1 MIAPPSRADTARFV
15 IGSHS
20 MNRPARR
27 NVDGQVAR
35 VAETHFLVERYH
47 RAFQTEADVARALVR
62 AWMLRDPRSLEARG
76 IATTLATVCEA
87 IAEHI
92 GFQEQVL
99 FPALGAAT
107 SCQQRLL
114 ARGTADCASLFTASE
129 GLREVCAV
137 DPSEKPSSH
146 DARLRVRLV
155 HFVNEMQE
163 HLRDEVRL
171 LMPEPGQPTLGSSMS
186 VSMLASSS
194 SMASMS
200 SISSMSSMS
209 MSPAV
214 SSSRERQGED
224 ASGS

>member
-1 MIAPPSRADTARFV
+1 
-15 IGSHS
+15 

-47 RAFQTEADVARALVR
+47 RAFQTEADVARALIR
-62 AWMLRDPRSLEARG
+62 AWIVRDPRSLEARG
-76 IATTLATVCEA
+76 IATALETVCEA

-92 GFQEQVL
+92 AFQEQVL
-99 FPALGAAT
+99 FPALGAAG

-114 ARGTADCASLFTASE
+114 ARGTADCASLFAASE

-137 DPSEKPSSH
+137 DPTEKPSSH

-163 HLRDEVRL
+163 HLRDEVQL
-171 LMPEPGQPTLGSSMS
+171 LMPEPGQPTL
-186 VSMLASSS
+186 VSSS
-194 SMASMS
+194 
-200 SISSMSSMS
+200 SSMS
-209 MSPAV
+209 MSSSSMSMSSSAA
-214 SSSRERQGED
+214 SSSREQQGGD

>member
-1 MIAPPSRADTARFV
+1 
-15 IGSHS
+15 
-20 MNRPARR
+20 
-27 NVDGQVAR
+27 VAR

-47 RAFQTEADVARALVR
+47 RAFQTEADVARALMR
-62 AWMLRDPRSLEARG
+62 AWILRDPRSLEARG
-76 IATTLATVCEA
+76 IATALETVCET

-99 FPALGAAT
+99 FPALGTAA

-137 DPSEKPSSH
+137 DPTEKPSSH

-171 LMPEPGQPTLGSSMS
+171 LMPESGQPTLVPSMS
-186 VSMLASSS
+186 VSMVASSLSSLSSS
-194 SMASMS
+194 SS
-200 SISSMSSMS
+200 SSLSSSSASSMS
-209 MSPAV
+209 MSAAG
-214 SSSRERQGED
+214 SSSRERQGKG